1 MRDSFHRCRLCWAFF
16 AAAITYSGGKK
27 PPASAPN
34 FILMNMDD
42 LGWGDLG
49 VTGHPARETPHLD
62 RMAAGGLLHTDFY
75 ASAAICS
82 PSRASLLTGRLP
94 LRTGFYQNTYPGRNA
109 YTPQVLYTLIKKI
122 QFSSYIRKSR
132 VEQLQSHI

>member
-16 AAAITYSGGKK
+16 AAAITFSGGEK
-27 PPASAPN
+27 PPASIPPPTAPN

-109 YTPQVLYTLIKKI
+109 YTPQVLSTLIKKKI
-122 QFSSYIRKSR
+122 KFFSYIRNS
-132 VEQLQSHI
+132 E